1 MIEVA
6 HLTKHFGKTRAV
18 QDVSF
23 AVKRG
28 EIIGLLGPNGSG
40 KTTIMR
46 VLTGFFPP
54 TAGLARV
61 AGFDAAEQSL
71 ALRHKIGYLPE
82 NVVLYP
88 DMRVRGFLEFCAA
101 VRRLDRALARRRLEA
116 VMHDCGL
123 HEVAHRLIGT
133 LSKGYRQRLGLA
145 QALLHEPEVLILDE
159 PTVGLDPRQI
169 VEIRHLIGALRGRTT
184 VLLSTHILPEVAM
197 TCERVVIIDRGRIV
211 AEDTAERLARRV
223 EGEDRT
229 LVRVAGP
236 LDDVRRIIAAVPGIA
251 RVESADRDRGS
262 AGGDTYDFIAHST
275 TGEPARRAIAA
286 AVVGHGWGLVEMR
299 PMAMSLEDLFVRLV
313 TREPSEENG
322 KPETT
327 EPEMKNGKVEEGRRG
342 DQ

>member
-1 MIEVA
+1 MIEIA
-6 HLTKHFGKTRAV
+6 HLTKHFGRTRAV

-23 AVKRG
+23 SVQRG

-54 TAGLARV
+54 TAGVARV

-88 DMRVRGFLEFCAA
+88 DMRVRRFLEFCAA
-101 VRRLDRALARRRLEA
+101 VRRLDRTRARQRVGA
-116 VMHDCGL
+116 VIHDCSL
-123 HEVAHRLIGT
+123 NDVEHRLIGT

-169 VEIRHLIGALRGRTT
+169 IEIRSLIRGLRGRTT

-211 AEDTAERLARRV
+211 AEDTAERLSRRV

-229 LVRVAGP
+229 LVRVSGP
-236 LDDVRRIIAAVPGIA
+236 PDEVCRVIGAVPGVE
-251 RVESADRDRGS
+251 RVELADDTTGTTS
-262 AGGDTYDFIAHST
+262 GDAHGFIAHSSA
-275 TGEPARRAIAA
+275 GESVRRAIAA
-286 AVVGHGWGLVEMR
+286 VVVGQGWGLVEVR
-299 PMAMSLEDLFVRLV
+299 PLAMSLEDLFVRLV
-313 TREPSEENG
+313 THEAHEAHAAMEENG
-322 KPETT
+322 K
-327 EPEMKNGKVEEGRRG
+327 
-342 DQ
+342 